1 MIGMTDYQQKKAYT
15 CGVHRSTFSF
25 HRPILDGFAVSSL
38 KPENVDLI
46 VQAWPY
52 SSFFTD
58 CREWVTEMIDLFPS
72 VCILDSNGDP
82 ATWILQ
88 QEYGAIGMLEVVPK
102 YRRAKLGSAAIML
115 LAQKVCEENY
125 NVYSLVRTD
134 NTASLAFHERNRFEY
149 VKDFTVGFVFYQSK
163 GDWLIYWLNR
173 VSLRIDNVSE

>member
-1 MIGMTDYQQKKAYT
+1 MVFIE
-15 CGVHRSTFSF
+15 VHFLSQTNSWWF
-25 HRPILDGFAVSSL
+25 SSL
-38 KPENVDLI
+38 FSKTGTRGFDSASLALL
-46 VQAWPY
+46 Q
-52 SSFFTD
+52 FFTD

-88 QEYGAIGMLEVVPK
+88 QEYGAIGMLQVVPK

-115 LAQKVCEENY
+115 LAQRVCEENY

-149 VKDFTVGFVFYQSK
+149 VKDFTVGVVNYQSK
-163 GDWLIYWLNR
+163 GDWLIYWVNR
-173 VSLRIDNVSE
+173 VSHRIDNVSE